1 MTRSEIQILV
11 VLIFTVFGAAVGWHL
26 GTKQVRRRSVFGDDY
41 EGSPNHRRIMARRQL
56 MRLLSTF
63 LYALGGVV
71 VGLVFQMLTR
81 RR

>member
-1 MTRSEIQILV
+1 MTRSQIQILV
-11 VLIFTVFGAAVGWHL
+11 VLIFTVFGAAVGWYL

-41 EGSPNHRRIMARRQL
+41 EGSRNHRRIMARRQL

-63 LYALGGVV
+63 LYALGGVL
-71 VGLVFQMLTR
+71 VGLVFLMLTR